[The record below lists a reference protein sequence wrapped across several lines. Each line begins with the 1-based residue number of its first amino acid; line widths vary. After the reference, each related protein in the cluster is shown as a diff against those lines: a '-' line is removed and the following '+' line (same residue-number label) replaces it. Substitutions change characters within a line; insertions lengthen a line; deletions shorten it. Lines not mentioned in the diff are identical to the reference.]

1 MNAADKNKGICLKI
15 MIVDDHAVVR
25 EGLRLLLE
33 QEPDMEVVAEA
44 GTGAMAIERVHEFV
58 PDVIVM
64 DINMPDMNG
73 IEATRRI
80 LAEYNE
86 IKVVA
91 LSMESDR
98 RFVVEVLQSGAKG
111 YVLKD
116 SAFAELAGGI
126 RVVANNEP
134 YLCPR
139 ISEMIVKDYLR
150 SIPEGSLIG
159 HAILTT
165 QDLGFIQLIAD
176 GRNSKDIA
184 HTLGVS
190 IKTVDNQR
198 HNIMK
203 KLGLY
208 SIASLTKYAVREGLT
223 SLT

>member
-1 MNAADKNKGICLKI
+1 MNGGKDKVMGLKI

-33 QEPDMEVVAEA
+33 KEPDMEVVAEA
-44 GTGAMAIERVHEFV
+44 GNGAMAIQSVNEFF

-80 LAEYNE
+80 LAGNGGV
-86 IKVVA
+86 KVLA

-111 YVLKD
+111 FVLKD
-116 SAFAELAGGI
+116 SAFADLAFGI
-126 RVVANNEP
+126 RVVARDEQ

-139 ISEMIVKDYLR
+139 ISEMIIKDYLL
-150 SIPEGSLIG
+150 SIPEGIPIG
-159 HAILTT
+159 HTILTT
-165 QDLGFIQLIAD
+165 EERKLIQLIAD
-176 GRNSKDIA
+176 GKNTKDIA
-184 HTLGVS
+184 HMLGVS
-190 IKTVDNQR
+190 TKTVDNQR

-223 SLT
+223 SIK

>member
-1 MNAADKNKGICLKI
+1 ML
-15 MIVDDHAVVR
+15 VDDHAVVR

-33 QEPDMEVVAEA
+33 KEPDMEVVAEA
-44 GTGAMAIERVHEFV
+44 GSGAMAVQRANEFL

-64 DINMPDMNG
+64 DINMPDMSG

-80 LAEYNE
+80 LAGNGGV
-86 IKVVA
+86 KVLA

-111 YVLKD
+111 FVLKD
-116 SAFAELAGGI
+116 SAFAELAVGI
-126 RVVANNEP
+126 RVVARDEQ

-139 ISEMIVKDYLR
+139 ISEMIIKDYLL
-150 SIPEGSLIG
+150 SIPEGISIG

-165 QDLGFIQLIAD
+165 PEREFIQLIAD
-176 GRNSKDIA
+176 GKNTKDIA
-184 HTLGVS
+184 HMLGVS
-190 IKTVDNQR
+190 TKTVDNQR

-223 SLT
+223 SIK

>member
-1 MNAADKNKGICLKI
+1 MGLKI

-33 QEPDMEVVAEA
+33 KEPDMEVVAEA
-44 GTGAMAIERVHEFV
+44 DNGSIAVQRANEFL

-64 DINMPDMNG
+64 DINMPEMNG

-80 LAEYNE
+80 MAANSD
-86 IKVVA
+86 IKVLA

-116 SAFAELAGGI
+116 SAFVELAVGI
-126 RVVANNEP
+126 RVVANNEAF
-134 YLCPR
+134 LCPR
-139 ISEMIVKDYLR
+139 ISELIIKDYLR
-150 SIPEGSLIG
+150 SIPEGGSIG
-159 HAILTT
+159 HAILTAHERE
-165 QDLGFIQLIAD
+165 FIQLIAD
-176 GRNSKDIA
+176 GMNSKEIA

-190 IKTVDNQR
+190 TKTVDNQR

-208 SIASLTKYAVREGLT
+208 SIASLTKYAIREGLT
-223 SLT
+223 SIS

>member
-1 MNAADKNKGICLKI
+1 MNDGKDKVMGLKI

-33 QEPDMEVVAEA
+33 KEPDMEVVAEA
-44 GTGAMAIERVHEFV
+44 GNGAMAIQSANEFL

-64 DINMPDMNG
+64 DINMPDMSG

-80 LAEYNE
+80 MAENSNA
-86 IKVVA
+86 KVLA

-116 SAFAELAGGI
+116 SAFADLAVGI
-126 RVVANNEP
+126 RVVAHDEQ

-139 ISEMIVKDYLR
+139 ISEMIIKDYLL
-150 SIPEGSLIG
+150 SIPEGIPIG
-159 HAILTT
+159 HTILTT
-165 QDLGFIQLIAD
+165 QEREIIHLIAD
-176 GRNSKDIA
+176 GKNTKDIA
-184 HTLGVS
+184 HMLEVS
-190 IKTVDNQR
+190 AKTVDNQR

-223 SLT
+223 SLR

>member
-1 MNAADKNKGICLKI
+1 MGIKI
-15 MIVDDHAVVR
+15 MIVEDHAIVR

-33 QEPDMEVVAEA
+33 KEPDMEVVAEA
-44 GTGAMAIERVHEFV
+44 KNGAMAVQFAKDFL

-64 DINMPDMNG
+64 DINMPEMNG

-80 LAEYNE
+80 MAENSDV
-86 IKVVA
+86 KVLA

-111 YVLKD
+111 YILKD
-116 SAFAELAGGI
+116 STFSDLSVGI
-126 RVVANNEP
+126 RVVARDEQ

-139 ISEMIVKDYLR
+139 ISALIIKDYLH
-150 SIPEGSLIG
+150 SIPEGIPIG
-159 HAILTT
+159 HTILTS
-165 QDLGFIQLIAD
+165 QEREIIQLIAD
-176 GRNSKDIA
+176 GRNTKEIA
-184 HTLGVS
+184 HLFGIS
-190 IKTVDNQR
+190 FKTVDNQR

-208 SIASLTKYAVREGLT
+208 SIASLTKFAVREGLT

>member
-1 MNAADKNKGICLKI
+1 MGFKI

-33 QEPDMEVVAEA
+33 KEPDMEVVAEA
-44 GTGAMAIERVHEFV
+44 DNGAIAVQFANAFN

-80 LAEYNE
+80 VAENN
-86 IKVVA
+86 KVKVLA
-91 LSMESDR
+91 LSMETDR
-98 RFVVEVLQSGAKG
+98 RFVVEVLQSGANG

-116 SAFAELAGGI
+116 SAFTELAVGI
-126 RVVANNEP
+126 RIVAHGKQF
-134 YLCPR
+134 LCPR
-139 ISEMIVKDYLR
+139 ISAMIIKDYLL
-150 SIPEGSLIG
+150 SIPEGVSIG
-159 HAILTT
+159 HTILTT
-165 QDLGFIQLIAD
+165 QEREIIQLIAD
-176 GRNSKDIA
+176 GKNTKDIA
-184 HTLGVS
+184 HLLGVS
-190 IKTVDNQR
+190 TKTVDNQR

-223 SLT
+223 SIT

>member
-1 MNAADKNKGICLKI
+1 MSLRI
-15 MIVDDHAVVR
+15 MLVDDHAVVR

-33 QEPDMEVVAEA
+33 KEPDMEVVAEA
-44 GTGAMAIERVHEFV
+44 GSGAMAVQRANEFL

-64 DINMPDMNG
+64 DINMPDMSG

-80 LAEYNE
+80 LAGNGGV
-86 IKVVA
+86 KVLA

-111 YVLKD
+111 FVLKD
-116 SAFAELAGGI
+116 SAFAELAVGI
-126 RVVANNEP
+126 RVVARDEQ

-139 ISEMIVKDYLR
+139 ISEMIIKDYLL
-150 SIPEGSLIG
+150 SIPEGISIG

-165 QDLGFIQLIAD
+165 PEREFIQLIAD
-176 GRNSKDIA
+176 GKNTKDIA
-184 HTLGVS
+184 HMLGVS
-190 IKTVDNQR
+190 TKTVDNQR

-223 SLT
+223 SIK

>member
-1 MNAADKNKGICLKI
+1 MGIKI

-33 QEPDMEVVAEA
+33 KEPDMAVVAEA
-44 GTGAMAIERVHEFV
+44 GNGATAVQLASEIV

-64 DINMPDMNG
+64 DLNLPDMSG

-80 LAEYNE
+80 TAANREVR
-86 IKVVA
+86 IMA

-98 RFVVEVLQSGAKG
+98 RFVVEALQAGAKG

-116 SAFAELAGGI
+116 SAIADLAVGLRAVSRG
-126 RVVANNEP
+126 EP
-134 YLCPR
+134 FLCAR
-139 ISEMIVKDYLR
+139 LSEMIIKDYLQY
-150 SIPEGSLIG
+150 IPARGTLG
-159 HAILTT
+159 NNVLTP
-165 QDLGFIQLIAD
+165 QEREIIQQIAD
-176 GRNSKDIA
+176 GKNTKDIA
-184 HTLGVS
+184 HIMGVS
-190 IKTVDNQR
+190 TKTVENQR

-223 SLT
+223 SLN

>member
-1 MNAADKNKGICLKI
+1 MSHKI

-25 EGLRLLLE
+25 DGLRALLE
-33 QEPDMEVVAEA
+33 KEPYMEVVAEVA
-44 GTGAMAIERVHEFV
+44 NGAMAVQRANEFL

-64 DINMPDMNG
+64 DINMPEMNG

-80 LAEYNE
+80 MAENSG

-116 SAFAELAGGI
+116 SAFAELAGAI
-126 RVVANNEP
+126 RAVAHDEP

-139 ISEMIVKDYLR
+139 ITAMIIRDYLR
-150 SIPEGSLIG
+150 SIPEGSPIG

-165 QDLGFIQLIAD
+165 QEREIIQLIAD
-176 GRNSKDIA
+176 GRNTKDIA
-184 HTLGVS
+184 HLLGVS
-190 IKTVDNQR
+190 TRTVDNQR
-198 HNIMK
+198 HDIMK